1 METVVP
7 REKLK
12 ELMEKNGDSLY
23 QDRDRCEGLLKDYCA
38 GHRREISAIVGALEE
53 RVPLELRSSWQTA
66 MTPEA
71 MRARLVQRL
80 EDNRGLAP
88 EIANYAVDTWSYA
101 LGVGL
106 GRTSDRVQDVTPIA
120 APNGFVTGASAA
132 ERAAAD
138 RPAGSIP
145 GSTSGSNPT
154 IQPPVAA
161 AAASTPLGGLSN
173 QNKAVVGGAVLVVA
187 AAVAFALLHH
197 PKPTPPINNNPPGQ
211 SGQNPTNPQQSGSN
225 GQTGQN
231 GQNPTPPG
239 QDGQNQGGQSQGG
252 SQGGNQGGQSAGGNG
267 QNVVPAGQSGQ
278 SGANSAVNHGNGGSY
293 QQTNSPATITAG
305 TSVVIRLDT
314 DFNSDNATVGEV
326 ISASVATPLTSDGNV
341 VVQRGSTAQVKVVRI
356 DKSGKISGKSHVEFA
371 LVGLTAHGKPVHI
384 TGAVRDMDGPSQGA
398 RTAERTGIG
407 TAAGAAIGALTGKL
421 FHHAGTG
428 ALAGAGAGGATGA
441 LTSHPA
447 PVKVSAETVLQFRLT
462 KGIPTG
468 P

>member
-1 METVVP
+1 MATELP

-12 ELMEKNGDSLY
+12 ELMEKNGDTLL

-53 RVPLELRSSWQTA
+53 RVPLELKSSWQTA

-106 GRTSDRVQDVTPIA
+106 GRSSDRVQDVPAAYVNGIA
-120 APNGFVTGASAA
+120 TGASAA

-138 RPAGSIP
+138 RPAGSLP
-145 GSTSGSNPT
+145 AAAPVV
-154 IQPPVAA
+154 PPVVVKAA
-161 AAASTPLGGLSN
+161 MSN
-173 QNKAVVGGAVLVVA
+173 QNKAVVGGVGLLAV

-197 PKPTPPINNNPPGQ
+197 PAPTPPAGGNVPDVQHGQ
-211 SGQNPTNPQQSGSN
+211 SPQNPTTPNA
-225 GQTGQN
+225 
-231 GQNPTPPG
+231 QNPPPAP
-239 QDGQNQGGQSQGG
+239 DGQPKPNPDQSVQPVVNHSGTG
-252 SQGGNQGGQSAGGNG
+252 PSQQAKVS
-267 QNVVPAGQSGQ
+267 SIT
-278 SGANSAVNHGNGGSY
+278 SGASVAV
-293 QQTNSPATITAG
+293 
-305 TSVVIRLDT
+305 RLDS
-314 DFNSDNATVGEV
+314 DFNSDNSTVGQLLPATVV
-326 ISASVATPLTSDGNV
+326 TPLTSDGNV
-341 VVQRGSTAQVKVVRI
+341 VVQRGSSAQLKVVKI

-371 LVGLTAHGKPVHI
+371 LVGLTAHGKLLHI
-384 TGAVRDMDGPSQGA
+384 SGSSKGVDGPSQGV

-407 TAAGAAIGALTGKL
+407 GAAGAAIGALAGHL
-421 FHHAGTG
+421 FHHAGAG
-428 ALAGAGAGGATGA
+428 AAAGAGAGGATGA

-468 P
+468 S

>member
-1 METVVP
+1 MATELP

-12 ELMEKNGDSLY
+12 ELMEKNGDSLL
-23 QDRDRCEGLLKDYCA
+23 QDRDRCEGLLKDYCG

-53 RVPLELRSSWQTA
+53 RVPLELKSSWQTA

-106 GRTSDRVQDVTPIA
+106 GRSSDRVQDVPAAYVNGIA
-120 APNGFVTGASAA
+120 TGASAA

-138 RPAGSIP
+138 RPAGSLP
-145 GSTSGSNPT
+145 AAAPVV
-154 IQPPVAA
+154 PPVVVKAA
-161 AAASTPLGGLSN
+161 MSN
-173 QNKAVVGGAVLVVA
+173 QNKAIVGGVGLLAV

-197 PKPTPPINNNPPGQ
+197 PAPTPPAGGNVPDVQ
-211 SGQNPTNPQQSGSN
+211 HGQNP
-225 GQTGQN
+225 
-231 GQNPTPPG
+231 QNPSTPNAQNPPPAP
-239 QDGQNQGGQSQGG
+239 DGQPKPNPDH
-252 SQGGNQGGQSAGGNG
+252 
-267 QNVVPAGQSGQ
+267 NVQP
-278 SGANSAVNHGNGGSY
+278 AVNHSGTGAS
-293 QQTNSPATITAG
+293 QQAKVSSITSGA
-305 TSVVIRLDT
+305 SVAVRLDS
-314 DFNSDNATVGEV
+314 DFNSDNSTVGELLPATV
-326 ISASVATPLTSDGNV
+326 VTPLTSDGNV
-341 VVQRGSTAQVKVVRI
+341 VVQRGSSAQLKVVKI

-371 LVGLTAHGKPVHI
+371 LVGLTAHGKLLHI
-384 TGAVRDMDGPSQGA
+384 SGSSKGVDGPSQGV

-407 TAAGAAIGALTGKL
+407 GAAGAAIGALAGHL

-428 ALAGAGAGGATGA
+428 AAAGAGAGGAAGA

-468 P
+468 S

>member
-1 METVVP
+1 MATELP

-12 ELMEKNGDSLY
+12 ELMEKNGDTLL

-53 RVPLELRSSWQTA
+53 RVPLELKSSWQTA

-106 GRTSDRVQDVTPIA
+106 GRSSDRVQDVPAAYVNGIA
-120 APNGFVTGASAA
+120 TGASAA

-138 RPAGSIP
+138 RPAGSLP
-145 GSTSGSNPT
+145 AAAPVV
-154 IQPPVAA
+154 PPVVVKAA
-161 AAASTPLGGLSN
+161 MSN
-173 QNKAVVGGAVLVVA
+173 QNKAVVGGVGLLAV

-197 PKPTPPINNNPPGQ
+197 PAPTPPAGGNVPDVQHGQ
-211 SGQNPTNPQQSGSN
+211 SPQNPTTPNA
-225 GQTGQN
+225 
-231 GQNPTPPG
+231 QNPPPAP
-239 QDGQNQGGQSQGG
+239 DGQPKPNPDQSVQPVVNHSGTG
-252 SQGGNQGGQSAGGNG
+252 PSQQAKVS
-267 QNVVPAGQSGQ
+267 SIT
-278 SGANSAVNHGNGGSY
+278 SGASVAV
-293 QQTNSPATITAG
+293 
-305 TSVVIRLDT
+305 RLDS
-314 DFNSDNATVGEV
+314 DFNSDNSTVGQLLPATVV
-326 ISASVATPLTSDGNV
+326 TPLTSDGNV
-341 VVQRGSTAQVKVVRI
+341 VVQRGSSAQLKVVKI

-371 LVGLTAHGKPVHI
+371 LVGLTAHGKLLHI
-384 TGAVRDMDGPSQGA
+384 SGSSKGVDGPSQGVK
-398 RTAERTGIG
+398 TAERTGIG
-407 TAAGAAIGALTGKL
+407 GAAGAAIGALAGHL
-421 FHHAGTG
+421 FHHAGAG
-428 ALAGAGAGGATGA
+428 AAAGAGAGGATGA

-468 P
+468 S

>member
-1 METVVP
+1 METAVP

-12 ELMEKNGDSLY
+12 ELMEKNGDGLL
-23 QDRDRCEGLLKDYCA
+23 QDRDRCEGLLKDYCG

-53 RVPLELRSSWQTA
+53 RVPLELKSSWQTA

-106 GRTSDRVQDVTPIA
+106 GRSSDRVQDVAPIPTQNGFA
-120 APNGFVTGASAA
+120 APPSAE

-138 RPAGSIP
+138 RPAGSSIP
-145 GSTSGSNPT
+145 SAVAV
-154 IQPPVAA
+154 QPVVARTGA
-161 AAASTPLGGLSN
+161 MGGLSN
-173 QNKAVVGGAVLVVA
+173 QNKAVVGGVGLLAA

-197 PKPTPPINNNPPGQ
+197 PQPSSPPNVNPPVQ
-211 SGQNPTNPQQSGSN
+211 NGQNPASPAPGPN

-231 GQNPTPPG
+231 GQNPAPQA
-239 QDGQNQGGQSQGG
+239 QDGQNKAAVQNGLS
-252 SQGGNQGGQSAGGNG
+252 GND
-267 QNVVPAGQSGQ
+267 
-278 SGANSAVNHGNGGSY
+278 SGANHGNGANS
-293 QQTNSPATITAG
+293 QQVNSSSGMAAG
-305 TSVVIRLDT
+305 TPVVVRLDS
-314 DFNSDNATVGEV
+314 DFNSDNATVGEMLP
-326 ISASVATPLTSDGNV
+326 ATVVSPVTSEGNV
-341 VVQRGSTAQVKVVRI
+341 VVQRGASAQVKVVQI
-356 DKSGKISGKSHVEFA
+356 DKSGKMSGKSRVQFA
-371 LVGLTAHGKPVHI
+371 LVALTAHGKLMHVS
-384 TGAVRDMDGPSQGA
+384 GSSKEVDGPSQGA

-407 TAAGAAIGALTGKL
+407 AAAGAAVGALAGHL

-428 ALAGAGAGGATGA
+428 AAAGAGAGGATGA
-441 LTSHPA
+441 FTSHPA

-468 P
+468 S

>member
-1 METVVP
+1 MGNMATAVP

-12 ELMEKNGDSLY
+12 ELMEKNGDSLL

-53 RVPLELRSSWQTA
+53 RVPLELKSSWQTA

-106 GRTSDRVQDVTPIA
+106 GRSSDRVQDVPAAYVNGIA
-120 APNGFVTGASAA
+120 TGASAA

-138 RPAGSIP
+138 RPAGSLP
-145 GSTSGSNPT
+145 AAAPVV
-154 IQPPVAA
+154 PPVVVKAA
-161 AAASTPLGGLSN
+161 MSN
-173 QNKAVVGGAVLVVA
+173 QNKAVVGGVGLLAV

-197 PKPTPPINNNPPGQ
+197 PAPTPPAGGNVPDVQ
-211 SGQNPTNPQQSGSN
+211 HGQNP
-225 GQTGQN
+225 
-231 GQNPTPPG
+231 QNPTPPG
-239 QDGQNQGGQSQGG
+239 P
-252 SQGGNQGGQSAGGNG
+252 NG
-267 QNVVPAGQSGQ
+267 QNPQTGQNNPPPAPGGQTKPNPDQSVQPAVNQSNAGPSQ
-278 SGANSAVNHGNGGSY
+278 QAKSSSVTSGASVAV
-293 QQTNSPATITAG
+293 
-305 TSVVIRLDT
+305 RLDS
-314 DFNSDNATVGEV
+314 DFNSDNSTVGELLPATV
-326 ISASVATPLTSDGNV
+326 VTPLTSDGNV
-341 VVQRGSTAQVKVVRI
+341 VVQRGSSAQLKVVKI

-371 LVGLTAHGKPVHI
+371 LVGLTAHGKLMHI
-384 TGAVRDMDGPSQGA
+384 SGSSKGVDGPSQGV

-407 TAAGAAIGALTGKL
+407 GAAGAAIGALAGHL

-428 ALAGAGAGGATGA
+428 AAAGAGAGGATGA

-462 KGIPTG
+462 KGISAGT
-468 P
+468 